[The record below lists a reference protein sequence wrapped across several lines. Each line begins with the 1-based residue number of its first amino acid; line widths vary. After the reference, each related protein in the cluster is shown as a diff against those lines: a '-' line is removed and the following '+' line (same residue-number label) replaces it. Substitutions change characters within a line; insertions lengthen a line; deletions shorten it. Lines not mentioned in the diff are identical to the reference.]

1 MAGSTVKASVT
12 VEFEHLM
19 SECIGA
25 EACVL
30 LTHKKILYVCF
41 RALCEIR
48 NQSFAKLRVCKVG
61 SVVASSF
68 DYITS

>member
-1 MAGSTVKASVT
+1 
-12 VEFEHLM
+12 M
-19 SECIGA
+19 SESIGA

-61 SVVASSF
+61 CVVTSSF